1 MAKLENIKHEQFAK
15 ALVKKKFNRKR
26 AYMEVYPDSK
36 ANSAEVSASRLLKN
50 KPNIK
55 DRVREIAEQKGLTL
69 DYLVTNLADLTQAQK
84 TIFDKLGT
92 PLEIPENNIRLSATE
107 TGLKLYGVLTNDRQ
121 AQISLTDARSVNIS
135 PDESNIN
142 CIKSISSMLSK
153 LNESLANKEA

>member
-135 PDESNIN
+135 PDESNVN